1 MDYGHRRKAIN
12 VICKLLTAV
21 ADAVTAKSLKVNHG
35 DIKLFPMPFT
45 NSEGWMLRLQHSGRW
60 IHYST
65 VLRFLSINIDLIHS

>member
-12 VICKLLTAV
+12 VICKLLTALLV
-21 ADAVTAKSLKVNHG
+21 AGAVTAKSLKVNHG

-60 IHYST
+60 T
-65 VLRFLSINIDLIHS
+65 VLRFLSISIFYQIHS